1 METQS
6 HQDRAAHL
14 GFDFSLK
21 KSASGFK
28 FSHSTN
34 LFPQCYKESGLC
46 FHKECLQAEKFS

>member
-46 FHKECLQAEKFS
+46 FHKEMSAG